1 MGKNKSN
8 VQPDYGD
15 MSKFSQVTFDIAE
28 PCRVVGMQ
36 VNLAGDLQQIVLS
49 DLVLRRANCL
59 YLSIRLFGLW

>member
-1 MGKNKSN
+1 MGKNKSK

-15 MSKFSQVTFDIAE
+15 MSKCSQVTFDIAE

-49 DLVLRRANCL
+49 DLVLGRANCL